1 VLQSIASA
9 LELDAP
15 LLAGS
20 ILVITLVFVGVYV
33 TRRKFFP
40 AVL

>member
-1 VLQSIASA
+1 VAAS

-20 ILVITLVFVGVYV
+20 ILVITLVFVGVYAA
-33 TRRKFFP
+33 RKRYYP
-40 AVL
+40 TVL